1 MPARD
6 ADAHLHTIG
15 IATRSRHRQRERER
29 ERERELDMEIETKTE
44 RDRQAGHLPRRVRL
58 KVHYMGAKQRKAVR
72 GGTIEVPSADHVNS
86 YA

>member
-29 ERERELDMEIETKTE
+29 ETE
-44 RDRQAGHLPRRVRL
+44 RVGHGDRDKDRARQTNRAPSTACEVESALYGS
-58 KVHYMGAKQRKAVR
+58 KTTKG
-72 GGTIEVPSADHVNS
+72 GGTIEVPAPDHVGS